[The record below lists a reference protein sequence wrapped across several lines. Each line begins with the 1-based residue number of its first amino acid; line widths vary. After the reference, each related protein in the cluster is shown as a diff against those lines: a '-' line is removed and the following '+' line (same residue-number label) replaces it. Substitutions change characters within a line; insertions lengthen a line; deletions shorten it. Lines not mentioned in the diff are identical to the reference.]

1 MGLVL
6 RSVNGD
12 HLRKWLL
19 FICLLIAVSMAFFFR
34 ALSLLTGGHTAALA
48 RFNPRKHMYF
58 LGPKA
63 S

>member
-19 FICLLIAVSMAFFFR
+19 FICLLIAVSMAFF
-34 ALSLLTGGHTAALA
+34 
-48 RFNPRKHMYF
+48 PRTIIIDWWDT
-58 LGPKA
+58 LQL
-63 S
+63 